1 MKVRLVGIF
10 FYLILLVVLGVN
22 MYAVLSFSDIYN
34 MKVTLIG
41 DCVAIIIL
49 GSMVLSSKPKK
60 KTGKEKV
67 ILVRKAK

>member
-1 MKVRLVGIF
+1 
-10 FYLILLVVLGVN
+10 

-49 GSMVLSSKPKK
+49 GSMVLLSKPKK

-67 ILVRKAK
+67 ILVRKAN